1 MVLPAR
7 QWYIGLLQLEATQD
21 AEEVGMVCASFESV
35 ASDGPRL
42 SCRRWLAAVGG
53 ATVVT
58 MLVVLGWDQGAFAR
72 PPSAAILDHGLLP
85 VIGMS
90 EYIKGYLSE
99 NVCPYGTVALSESE
113 CRQVPNKFGGEL
125 NSPFVITSED
135 DPQGCFSF
143 NKLYYYNL
151 HPIGGSRS
159 FRHVYC
165 KRLKAAVRFQRISS
179 GSCTDYGFLPITQRD
194 TCEAAAWELQLRLA
208 DPRVH
213 STNNSKRPEG
223 CYYFANAEDST
234 GTLWL
239 SYSADSHGN
248 GAEASKEPFW
258 MRQPVCMAQTTTM
271 PPPLG
276 STHTLTS
283 STTTTTSSVTSS
295 ATVTTASTNLPDQ
308 TIYIAGSSGSNRCPY
323 GTVTLTE
330 TDCRQLPERFGGKLH
345 HPLVIDSPGDPRGCF
360 FFFRW
365 WYYNVNHEGAG
376 NTGRRPYCKLLSGRE
391 LTLPQS
397 SSGIGCGG
405 RCALKNAS
413 TPAARP

>member
-85 VIGMS
+85 VMGLS
-90 EYIKGYLSE
+90 EYIKGYRSE
-99 NVCPYGTVALSESE
+99 HVCPYGTVARSESE
-113 CRQVPNKFGGEL
+113 CREVPNKFGGEL
-125 NSPFVITSED
+125 HSPFVITSAE
-135 DPQGCFSF
+135 DPQGCFRF
-143 NKLYYYNL
+143 NRLYYYNL
-151 HPIGGSRS
+151 HPIGGGRTN
-159 FRHVYC
+159 RQVYC
-165 KRLKAAVRFQRISS
+165 KRLKAALRFQRISS
-179 GSCTDYGFLPITQRD
+179 GSCMDYGFLPITQRE

-213 STNNSKRPEG
+213 LTNNSKRPEG

-239 SYSADSHGN
+239 SSSADSHGN
-248 GAEASKEPFW
+248 GATESKDPAW
-258 MRQPVCMAQTTTM
+258 MRQPVCVAQTTTM
-271 PPPLG
+271 PPVLL
-276 STHTLTS
+276 STSTVMS
-283 STTTTTSSVTSS
+283 STTATSS
-295 ATVTTASTNLPDQ
+295 ATSTVTTSTTTLPNHRVP
-308 TIYIAGSSGSNRCPY
+308 IYIAGTSGSNRCPY

-330 TDCRQLPERFGGKLH
+330 SDCRQLPERFGGKLH
-345 HPLVIDSPGDPRGCF
+345 HPLVIDSPGDPQGCF
-360 FFFRW
+360 FFFKW
-365 WYYNVNHEGAG
+365 YYYNVNHEGTG
-376 NTGRRPYCKLLSGRE
+376 NEGRRPYCKLLSTKE
-391 LTLPQS
+391 LKLPRS
-397 SSGIGCGG
+397 PHGIGCG
-405 RCALKNAS
+405 KNCTEES
-413 TPAARP
+413 G